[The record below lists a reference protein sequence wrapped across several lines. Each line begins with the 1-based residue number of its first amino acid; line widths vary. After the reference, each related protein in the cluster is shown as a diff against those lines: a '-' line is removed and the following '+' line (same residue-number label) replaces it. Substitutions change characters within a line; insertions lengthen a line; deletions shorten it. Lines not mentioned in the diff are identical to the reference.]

1 MKKNIIYSLGLLLSL
16 ASCESSIEVKPK
28 NFIAP
33 DQVTTNISGLQN
45 VLTSAYDRLQDFSYY
60 GRDVALQGDAM
71 ADNIF
76 TNPNIAAGGGRYSGA
91 NLNTAAT
98 PTATGSHYSFWTV
111 AYNAILDCNT
121 VIANIDAVA
130 ATDAVKNQVKG
141 EAYGIRALA
150 FFDLARAYGYE
161 PKKVPTAGLGAN
173 FNKSVVLRL
182 LPTTDPIS
190 GGPQVRSTIDQTYTQ
205 IESDF
210 KKAIEF
216 LPASTVAASRLRMNK
231 AAAYGLLGKVY
242 LYWEKYADAV
252 TNFDL
257 ALSAT
262 NTGARLAPAGQ
273 YISVFRSSAGAPSSE
288 ALFEITFNNT
298 TEIVGVVG
306 ANSTPYSYTNPN
318 NRNNVS
324 TFGGQ
329 TPSNELVALFENGD
343 DRKAMIYSYAAS
355 LASQTGGG
363 AQFNWVNKYSG
374 SAGAPYA
381 DNMKV
386 IRVADVLLMKAE
398 ALAEQ
403 NQFVAASDVV
413 KNLRTNRNAS
423 ILTVPLDASIKDYI
437 QTERR
442 RELFY
447 EGHRWFDLKRKGNGI
462 FKAAQTSRPSISPED
477 LRILAPIPAGEANNV
492 PGLPQNPGY

>member
-1 MKKNIIYSLGLLLSL
+1 MALISVF

-28 NFIAP
+28 NFVAP
-33 DQVTTNISGLQN
+33 VQVTNNISGLQS
-45 VLTSAYDRLQDFSYY
+45 VMTSAYDRLQDFTWY
-60 GRDVALQGDAM
+60 GRDFALKGDAL
-71 ADNIF
+71 ADNIY
-76 TNPNIAAGGGRYSGA
+76 TNPLISAGGGRYSGA
-91 NLNTAAT
+91 NLNSTAS
-98 PTATGSHYSFWTV
+98 PTATGNHYEFWSL

-121 VIANIDAVA
+121 VIANIDAVT

-161 PKKVPTAGLGAN
+161 PNKVPTTGTNSG

-182 LPTTDPIS
+182 SPTTDPVT
-190 GGPQVRSTIDQTYTQ
+190 GGPLVRSTIDETYKQ

-210 KKAIEF
+210 KQAINF
-216 LPASTVAASRLRMNK
+216 LPANTTAASRLRMNK

-242 LYWEKYADAV
+242 LYWQKYSDAV
-252 TNFDL
+252 TNFDQ
-257 ALSAT
+257 ALNAS
-262 NTGARLAPAGQ
+262 NTGAKLAPAGS
-273 YISVFRSSAGAPSSE
+273 YISVFRSSAAAPSSE

-306 ANSTPYSYTNPN
+306 ANSTLFSYTNPN

-329 TPSNELVALFENGD
+329 TPSNELVALYENGD
-343 DRKAMIYSYAAS
+343 DRKAMYYSYAAS
-355 LASQTGGG
+355 AASQTSGG
-363 AQFNWVNKYSG
+363 AQFNWVNKYAG
-374 SAGAPYA
+374 TAGAPYA
-381 DNMKV
+381 DNVKV

-403 NQFVAASDVV
+403 NQFIAASDIV
-413 KNLRTNRNAS
+413 KTLRTNRNAS
-423 ILTVPLDASIKDYI
+423 TLFVPIDVSIKSYI
-437 QTERR
+437 QDERR
-442 RELFY
+442 RELFF
-447 EGHRWFDLKRKGNGI
+447 EGHRWFDLKRLGNGI
-462 FKAAQTSRPSISPED
+462 FKAGQTSRPSISPD
-477 LRILAPIPAGEANNV
+477 DFKILAPVPAAEANNV